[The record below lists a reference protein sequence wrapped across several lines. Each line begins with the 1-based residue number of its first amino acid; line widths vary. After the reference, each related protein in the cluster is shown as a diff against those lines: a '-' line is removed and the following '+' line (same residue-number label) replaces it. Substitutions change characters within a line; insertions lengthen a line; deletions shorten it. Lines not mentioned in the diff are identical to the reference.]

1 MKSSWVLGALLLA
14 ACGSS
19 DGAMPPDAV
28 VPDDAAPDANI
39 GTPSIEGTPVE
50 TFTTTSCSTASVM
63 GLSAQIAQE
72 VDCLVPGQLVPFM
85 EVTNLQFT
93 GGAVLPYVAMDAKT
107 DLLAAVAAGGGKIMQ
122 INSAFRTVPQQYL
135 LSEWNRLN
143 RCNITITAVPGNSN
157 HESGRAVDI
166 ANYSMWITV
175 MEAHGWAHD
184 VPGDDV
190 HFDHTASPDIRGQ
203 DVLAFQR
210 LWNRNAPDDQIAED
224 GNYGPMTEA
233 RVKMA
238 PAEGFGIGALC
249 AEARLLPPP
258 IIRLDGELERD

>member
-1 MKSSWVLGALLLA
+1 
-14 ACGSS
+14 
-19 DGAMPPDAV
+19 MPPDAV

>member
-1 MKSSWVLGALLLA
+1 MLLA
-14 ACGSS
+14 ACGGD
-19 DGAMPPDAV
+19 DGAMPPDASS
-28 VPDDAAPDANI
+28 PDALPVDANI
-39 GTPSIEGTPVE
+39 GTPSIEGTPVD

-72 VDCLVPGQLVPFM
+72 VDCLAPGQLVPFT
-85 EVTNLQFT
+85 EVTNLEFT
-93 GGAVLPYVAMDAKT
+93 GGAVLPYVAMDAKV
-107 DLLAAVAAGGGKIMQ
+107 DLLAAVAAGGGKTMQ
-122 INSAFRTVPQQYL
+122 INSAFRTVAQQYL

-157 HESGRAVDI
+157 HESGRALDI
-166 ANYSMWITV
+166 ANYSMWVTV
-175 MEAHGWAHD
+175 MQAHGWLHD
-184 VPGDDV
+184 VPSDDV

-210 LWNRNAPDDQIAED
+210 LWNRNAPDDQISED
-224 GNYGPMTEA
+224 GAWGPMTEA

-249 AEARLLPPP
+249 EDARRLPPP
-258 IIRLDGELERD
+258 IINLDGVLERD